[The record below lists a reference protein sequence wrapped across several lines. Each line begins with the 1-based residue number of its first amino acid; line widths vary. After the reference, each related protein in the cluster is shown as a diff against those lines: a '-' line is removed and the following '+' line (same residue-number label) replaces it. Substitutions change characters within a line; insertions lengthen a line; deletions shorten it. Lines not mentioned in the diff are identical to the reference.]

1 MKVIIKTPAT
11 SANLGPGFDCL
22 GLALGL
28 YNEISF
34 EKTGDCLE
42 ITGCPP
48 EYAGPDN
55 MAAAAYR
62 KAAEACGKNMPEGLK
77 IRIHSEIPVSRG
89 LGSSASLIVSGIAAA
104 NLLEDLQLSKN
115 DMLGIAA
122 EIEGHPDNVCP
133 CLFGGLTAAVTDA
146 KGPLTA
152 FYPVSPELCFTVII
166 PDFQLSTAKSRGVLP
181 DTVPRKDG
189 VYTLGCLAMLLKG
202 LESGDSR
209 MLAYALDDRLHQP
222 YRKPLIPDF
231 ERIRESAA
239 QLGAAG
245 TVISGAGSTI
255 LCVGGG
261 ADFSAKMADAM
272 QTIQK
277 NWKVLSLPIEMEG
290 TTWNTIF

>member
-34 EKTGDCLE
+34 EKTGNCLE
-42 ITGCPP
+42 ITGCPA

-62 KAAEACGKNMPEGLK
+62 KAAEACGKTMPEGLR
-77 IRIHSEIPVSRG
+77 IEIHSEIPVSRG

-104 NLLEDLQLSKN
+104 NLLEDLQLSKT

-152 FYPVSPELCFTVII
+152 FYPLSPALRFTVII
-166 PDFQLSTAKSRGVLP
+166 PDFQLSTAKARGVLP

-189 VYTLGCLAMLLKG
+189 VYTLSCLSMLLKG
-202 LESGDSR
+202 LESGDRR

-222 YRKPLIPDF
+222 YRKSLIPGFDLV
-231 ERIRESAA
+231 RKKAL
-239 QLGAAG
+239 QLDAAG
-245 TVISGAGSTI
+245 MVISGAGSTL
-255 LCVGGG
+255 LCIGGG
-261 ADFSAKMADAM
+261 DDFSQKMEEYLKEID
-272 QTIQK
+272 K
-277 NWKVLSLPIEMEG
+277 EWKVMDLSVNQEG